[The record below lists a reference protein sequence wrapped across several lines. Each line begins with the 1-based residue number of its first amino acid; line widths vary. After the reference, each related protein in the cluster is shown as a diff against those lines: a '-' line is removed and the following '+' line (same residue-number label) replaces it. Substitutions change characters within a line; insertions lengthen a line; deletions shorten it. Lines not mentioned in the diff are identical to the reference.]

1 MSDFTT
7 FVNSYLKTGKSF
19 EGATLVIG
27 SPNSID
33 HWAKFSASNLFAILT
48 YGRLK
53 FTLRLTG
60 KKAMIG
66 FLKNLELYGTQG
78 SWEKLETHAR
88 QLSGPS
94 DQWLWIYSTRKPIP
108 INAPRLDLE

>member
-1 MSDFTT
+1 
-7 FVNSYLKTGKSF
+7 
-19 EGATLVIG
+19 
-27 SPNSID
+27 
-33 HWAKFSASNLFAILT
+33 
-48 YGRLK
+48 
-53 FTLRLTG
+53 
-60 KKAMIG
+60 MIG

-94 DQWLWIYSTRKPIP
+94 DQWLWIYRTRKPIL